1 MIVEDL
7 VVRIFS
13 FKCFSLSFE
22 KRLKGNLAL
31 TSFFEQI
38 RLWICAADMPSTN
51 KKIRI
56 FPIYEY
62 DPRVVASFPT
72 YWILIG
78 LIRFSGITYSDETS
92 KKQFLGFRGN
102 WSYLSVYL
110 SSLVL
115 EGDIF
120 KIEFIN
126 FRTGKWL
133 VDGSDNSPRHLHQID
148 LALYTIDGLGTNRTS
163 RFSRPYPY

>member
-1 MIVEDL
+1 MFLAFFWKEIKRE
-7 VVRIFS
+7 FS
-13 FKCFSLSFE
+13 FDFV
-22 KRLKGNLAL
+22 
-31 TSFFEQI
+31 FEQI
-38 RLWICAADMPSTN
+38 RIWICAADMPSTN
-51 KKIRI
+51 KKIPI

-78 LIRFSGITYSDETS
+78 LIRFSGITCSDETS
-92 KKQFLGFRGN
+92 KTQFLGFWGN

-148 LALYTIDGLGTNRTS
+148 LALYTIDVLGTNRTY
-163 RFSRPYPY
+163 RFSRPYSYLVI